1 MKWLLAITMISLLIL
16 TSASCGDNK
25 PTAPTTFT
33 GNWEITLNR
42 HLNPVPL
49 IYAGFLL
56 QSGNSIS
63 GSVVLGD
70 GCQGVGS
77 VSGTITGQTFQLNI
91 NEFGQVINL
100 SGSLPSGN
108 GPVNGQFST
117 LPGACTEFASTGS
130 WSAAQIRSLT
140 GTFHGTFVSTNSN
153 AITPTMNVTGIV
165 AQGPNTGAS
174 SATLSGTLTA
184 GSYVAPCAYLTN
196 ATITGTISG
205 TTVVWNLFAPN
216 GTPMGRI
223 PLPGG
228 LPGGPPAATIS
239 IDGSSLTGSY
249 QFQPISSTCGGDQG
263 SVQLTFP

>member
-117 LPGACTEFASTGS
+117 LPGACTEFPSTGS